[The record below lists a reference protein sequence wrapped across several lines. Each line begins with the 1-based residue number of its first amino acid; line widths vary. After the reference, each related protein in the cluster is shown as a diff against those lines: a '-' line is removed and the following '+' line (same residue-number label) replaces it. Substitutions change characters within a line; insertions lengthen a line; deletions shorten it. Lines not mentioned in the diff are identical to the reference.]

1 MASAKRKRAKPA
13 KGDRINLDDHPD
25 YHILLGE
32 VVMSNGKQ
40 LSECTHADMA
50 KFTMAD
56 REFLI
61 AEGHRRKLPMPW
73 PDPWPGPWK
82 QLGAVVLSDGKL
94 LRQWTNDDLRFLTE
108 ADTALLKAE
117 AKRLGL
123 PTTPT

>member
-61 AEGHRRKLPMPW
+61 AEGLDASCRCH
-73 PDPWPGPWK
+73 GPIHG
-82 QLGAVVLSDGKL
+82 QDHGNS
-94 LRQWTNDDLRFLTE
+94 
-108 ADTALLKAE
+108 
-117 AKRLGL
+117 
-123 PTTPT
+123 